1 MNLSLFKIKSF
12 IPFIILTFINVVV
25 DIAHKITIQN
35 TIIKIYD
42 GETLIVLSAIIN
54 SLMLIPFVLFF
65 AVRVYKR

>member
-65 AVRVYKR
+65 RRQGL

>member
-1 MNLSLFKIKSF
+1 MNLSIFKIKSF

-42 GETLIVLSAIIN
+42 GGTLIVLSAIVN

-65 AVRVYKR
+65 RRQGL

>member
-12 IPFIILTFINVVV
+12 IPFIILTFINVIV